1 MNARSIAKY
10 LQLAYSTV
18 TKILRRLCLTKKTLK
33 REKAHRYEHEHPGD
47 MLHLDINKLQR
58 FTPLGINLVLLQ
70 QQIQAMVL
78 RVPMLVLMTI
88 VDGRLWRCFLM
99 GKRKRLRI
107 VYTDHWSIVHL
118 WE

>member
-1 MNARSIAKY
+1 MNARSIASY
-10 LQLAYSTV
+10 LQLAYATV

-33 REKAHRYEHEHPGD
+33 REKAHRYEHPGD

-78 RVPMLVLMTI
+78 SAPMFV
-88 VDGRLWRCFLM
+88 
-99 GKRKRLRI
+99 
-107 VYTDHWSIVHL
+107 
-118 WE
+118 